1 MSTTTKK
8 AEKAEA
14 CDRLRDLV
22 KPGERVYCVLRHVS
36 ASGMQRRIDFY
47 SIGEDKRPLYLSG
60 YIATALGM
68 RRHDKQGLVVNGCGM
83 DMGFHV
89 VYELARTLWPEGYG
103 CIGVRCPSNDHSNW
117 DGDYTP
123 HTGAQVHCRKCL
135 DRPGFDGLGKP
146 CKHCEG
152 TGVTEGKHDRKH
164 WHKDGGYF
172 LRSEWI

>member
-1 MSTTTKK
+1 MGTETKAK
-8 AEKAEA
+8 RAEKAEA
-14 CDRLRDLV
+14 CERLRELV

-47 SIGEDKRPLYLSG
+47 TIGEDKRPIYLSG

-89 VYELARTLWPEGYG
+89 VYELARTLWPDGYG
-103 CIGVRCPSNDHSNW
+103 CIGERCPSNDHSNG
-117 DGDYTP
+117 DRDYTP
-123 HTGAQVHCRKCL
+123 HGCFDEQGHAEER
-135 DRPGFDGLGKP
+135 DPYPGEEKDG
-146 CKHCEG
+146 C
-152 TGVTEGKHDRKH
+152 VNH
-164 WHKDGGYF
+164 WHHDGGYF